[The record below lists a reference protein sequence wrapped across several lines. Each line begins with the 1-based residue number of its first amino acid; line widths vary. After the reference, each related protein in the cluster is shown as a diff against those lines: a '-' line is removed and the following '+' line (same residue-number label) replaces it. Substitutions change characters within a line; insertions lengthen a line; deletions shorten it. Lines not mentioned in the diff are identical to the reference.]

1 MTSVT
6 TQSDAE
12 LSVRQQLLHRLRTA
26 ITEGLFKPGERLVER
41 ELCEQFN
48 VSRPSIREAL
58 RQLEA
63 ESLIDI
69 VPNRGPSVR
78 VISTDE
84 VLQLWEVRLAIE
96 TVAVKRFA
104 IHGTLDDI
112 QALED
117 ALTDFE
123 AALNSEMPSRIR
135 ASKNAFFEVLCRGS
149 HNSAIGTYL
158 RQLNARLSWLWSSS
172 LLMPNRPQE
181 SAIELRAL
189 LRAIRNRSPEA
200 AQAAIILH
208 NENAKAVAL
217 HRISNAKLADAYEA
231 AMDEERTS

>member
-1 MTSVT
+1 MNFITPKS
-6 TQSDAE
+6 AE
-12 LSVRQQLLHRLRTA
+12 HSVRQQLLHRLRTA
-26 ITEGLFKPGERLVER
+26 ITEGVFKPGERLVER
-41 ELCEQFN
+41 ELCDRFN

-63 ESLIDI
+63 ECLVDI

-96 TVAVKRFA
+96 IVAVKRFA
-104 IHGTLDDI
+104 THGTQDDM

-117 ALTDFE
+117 SLTEFE
-123 AALNSEMPSRIR
+123 AALESETPSKIR
-135 ASKNAFFEVLCRGS
+135 AAKNAFFEVMVRGS

-181 SAIELRAL
+181 SAAELRAL

-208 NENAKAVAL
+208 NENAKEVAL
-217 HRISNAKLADAYEA
+217 HRLRNAQLADAYEA
-231 AMDEERTS
+231 AMAKEKNV